1 MELNMFNRT
10 RYSSHQL
17 LNAFEITG
25 TVVAVPDAEGASG
38 AASTDNTDTGWNV
51 VSG

>member
-1 MELNMFNRT
+1 MFNRT

-17 LNAFEITG
+17 LNAFGMAG
-25 TVVAVPDAEGASG
+25 TVVAAPDAEGASG

>member
-1 MELNMFNRT
+1 MFNRNV
-10 RYSSHQL
+10 YSSAKL

-25 TVVAVPDAEGASG
+25 AVCAAPDAEGASG